1 MWQSDRVPPRLSQMR
16 FLQRASGYRHQNQR
30 QEKVSLRIALDAMGG
45 DDAPQS
51 MVAGAILA
59 AREYGYH
66 IVLVG
71 DQTLVQSE
79 LEKHKN
85 VPNTISVHHAGSFV
99 RMEESAAL
107 AIRKKKDASVS
118 ICAELI
124 RDGVVDAMVTAG
136 HTGAAVVACTLK
148 LRLLEGIER
157 PGIGIL
163 FPTIKTPC
171 FLIDVGANIDIKP
184 IHLFQYAL
192 MGDVYFRYI
201 LRKNRPSVGIL
212 NIGEE
217 ESKGTEYIKEAHRLL
232 SDSKL
237 HFIGN
242 VEGRDIFNG
251 RVDIVVCDGFVGNV
265 VLKVAESIADVI
277 GRLLKQEL
285 KKSPITQLGALLAKP
300 AFKALKKE
308 IDYAEQGG
316 APLLGVNGT
325 CIIGHGS
332 SSPIAIKNAIRVSGE
347 YVKYEIN
354 QHILEAVRAT
364 KA

>member
-1 MWQSDRVPPRLSQMR
+1 MRV
-16 FLQRASGYRHQNQR
+16 
-30 QEKVSLRIALDAMGG
+30 ALDGMGG
-45 DDAPQS
+45 DDAPRS
-51 MVAGAILA
+51 VVEGAIQA
-59 AREYGYH
+59 AREYDFK

-71 DQTLVQSE
+71 DRNLLQSE
-79 LEKHKN
+79 LDKHRNVPKN
-85 VPNTISVHHAGSFV
+85 VSIHHAGSFV
-99 RMEESAAL
+99 RMDESAAIS
-107 AIRKKKDASVS
+107 IRKKKDASVAV
-118 ICAELI
+118 CTDLI
-124 RDGVVDAMVTAG
+124 KDGTVDAMVTAG

-163 FPTIKTPC
+163 FPTLGTPT
-171 FLIDVGANIDIKP
+171 FLIDVGANIDTKSA
-184 IHLFQYAL
+184 HLLQYAL

-217 ESKGTEYIKEAHRLL
+217 ESKGTEFIKEAHQLL
-232 SDSKL
+232 NKSRL

-265 VLKVAESIADVI
+265 VLKVSESIADVI
-277 GRLLKQEL
+277 GKLLKQKL
-285 KKSPITQLGALLAKP
+285 KESPITQFGALLAAP

-316 APLLGVNGT
+316 APLLGINGT
-325 CIIGHGS
+325 CIICHGS
-332 SSPIAIKNAIRVSGE
+332 SNARAIKNAIRVSGE
-347 YVKYEIN
+347 FVKYEIN
-354 QHILEAVRAT
+354 QHILEAIRNS
-364 KA
+364 KE